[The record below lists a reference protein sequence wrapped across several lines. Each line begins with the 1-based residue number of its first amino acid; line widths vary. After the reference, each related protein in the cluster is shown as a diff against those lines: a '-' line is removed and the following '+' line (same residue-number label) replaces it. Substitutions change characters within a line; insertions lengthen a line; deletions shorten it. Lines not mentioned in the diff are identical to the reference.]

1 MEIYKE
7 RRGRKEK
14 QINDFVRE
22 HDSAPKQR
30 TNEWFLMRKEVIGA
44 SELAALVGMSPYDN
58 FESIRRKKRSEG
70 VSSYSNPACWW
81 GTIFED
87 VAVKYAESE
96 YSEKV
101 SGTNICV
108 KPKEGDAL
116 FGKHVVSPDGY
127 GVVDFYKNENMWQLL
142 RKRDKEKITT
152 EKIMTLT
159 ALYEF
164 KCPYRRHPKGYVPK
178 HYLPQVWAGLEIS
191 PFANIGLFC
200 EAVIRKCP
208 KNKAAEWGEYDR
220 NYHFNY
226 DWGRELAWG
235 ASAVFQ
241 REPSEEIIDYGE
253 AKKNDFDEMMGEAV
267 EGQECKIVHSQL
279 YETDYR
285 RIEGGEGFYLKG
297 FFYWKIFRF
306 DVQIV
311 KKNPGFM
318 ERCKPLIIDCLKVH
332 E

>member
-1 MEIYKE
+1 MENYKE
-7 RRGRKEK
+7 RRERKEK
-14 QINDFVRE
+14 KIKDFVEE

-30 TNEWFLMRKEVIGA
+30 TNEWFLMRKKVVGA

-70 VSSYSNPACWW
+70 VSAYSNPACWW

-116 FGKHVVSPDGY
+116 FEKHVVSPDGY
-127 GVVDFYKNENMWQLL
+127 GIVDFCKIENMWWLL
-142 RKRDKEKITT
+142 RKKEKVK
-152 EKIMTLT
+152 EGKIMPL
-159 ALYEF
+159 AVLYEF

-191 PFANIGLFC
+191 PCADIGLFC

-208 KNKAAEWGEYDR
+208 KNKASD
-220 NYHFNY
+220 
-226 DWGRELAWG
+226 
-235 ASAVFQ
+235 
-241 REPSEEIIDYGE
+241 I
-253 AKKNDFDEMMGEAV
+253 M
-267 EGQECKIVHSQL
+267 
-279 YETDYR
+279 
-285 RIEGGEGFYLKG
+285 
-297 FFYWKIFRF
+297 
-306 DVQIV
+306 
-311 KKNPGFM
+311 
-318 ERCKPLIIDCLKVH
+318 CLT
-332 E
+332 